1 MQPSTFNNDTELSA
15 VNSVLAS
22 IGQSPITTLN
32 FENPEISFVYKLIQE
47 ANVDIQNEGW
57 VFNTERNYPLTP
69 SEGNEIIIPVNVLRM
84 DVTDNA
90 IYRTSDVVKRQG
102 KLYDKMRH
110 SYEFTET
117 VHVDIVW
124 LFDFSDLAPVYQRYI
139 VSKAS
144 TRAATQMV
152 ANKELAA
159 LLATQESFAR
169 AACMEY
175 ECNQGDYTIF
185 GTPDGTSYRPYQP
198 YRALNRQ

>member
-1 MQPSTFNNDTELSA
+1 MTKCVTHMNLLS
-15 VNSVLAS
+15 
-22 IGQSPITTLN
+22 PYTL
-32 FENPEISFVYKLIQE
+32 
-47 ANVDIQNEGW
+47 
-57 VFNTERNYPLTP
+57 T
-69 SEGNEIIIPVNVLRM
+69 
-84 DVTDNA
+84 
-90 IYRTSDVVKRQG
+90 
-102 KLYDKMRH
+102 
-110 SYEFTET
+110 
-117 VHVDIVW
+117 
-124 LFDFSDLAPVYQRYI
+124 LFGYLKFGDLAPVYQRYI